1 MNENWQ
7 NQIGDILEKLLPAGS
22 ISGAPKEK
30 TTQIIQQAE
39 KQKRGYYTG
48 ILAYLMAKHYKVR
61 WQFDLF
67 LK

>member
-1 MNENWQ
+1 M
-7 NQIGDILEKLLPAGS
+7 PAGS

-48 ILAYLMAKHYKVR
+48 IFGI
-61 WQFDLF
+61 FDGKTLQSAVSIRFISQVDEKFLF
-67 LK
+67 S